1 MKLLGSMTCAGSM
14 VVFLYLIFMAAL
26 KKSFG
31 AKHRYRILIM
41 ALLFYMAPVQL
52 GHYLD
57 IAQSIV
63 YMRTQS
69 SVLFTDQEGNR
80 VYDTPRNVIEVT
92 QEGKIYFP
100 FMTVKITLFI
110 VWSIVAVTIIFLKL
124 YDYGKERRILFV
136 ASEDI
141 TVKETLAALEAARTG
156 LGIRRNVRYRWD
168 PGLKAPLSIG
178 VIRPILLLPK
188 QRYSDEEGG
197 FIYEHELL
205 HIKNYDT
212 LFKLLGVLAIGLN
225 WYNPLVY
232 WLIRELGKVSEN
244 VCDEQIALHCG
255 EAKRKMY
262 ARLILEMVTVES
274 GNGFRYTAPFGSSKE
289 NVKERI
295 SLMMRTRKLKAGV
308 RILAVCFTVV
318 TGLAGSIPVLAYEKP
333 IIVWDQSGESV
344 RHGMPGEELFVEEG
358 FKGSEDEMRRLFVNT
373 EEVDIKELPAES
385 YFQDLQGNIYIDE
398 RRKEQ
403 RACSHTYVNGTKQE
417 HKKSGESCTVYV
429 YNARKCS
436 KCGNVLKDSLA
447 QKVYYAICPH

>member
-1 MKLLGSMTCAGSM
+1 M
-14 VVFLYLIFMAAL
+14 
-26 KKSFG
+26 
-31 AKHRYRILIM
+31 
-41 ALLFYMAPVQL
+41 
-52 GHYLD
+52 
-57 IAQSIV
+57 
-63 YMRTQS
+63 
-69 SVLFTDQEGNR
+69 
-80 VYDTPRNVIEVT
+80 
-92 QEGKIYFP
+92 
-100 FMTVKITLFI
+100 
-110 VWSIVAVTIIFLKL
+110 
-124 YDYGKERRILFV
+124 
-136 ASEDI
+136 
-141 TVKETLAALEAARTG
+141 
-156 LGIRRNVRYRWD
+156 
-168 PGLKAPLSIG
+168 
-178 VIRPILLLPK
+178 
-188 QRYSDEEGG
+188 
-197 FIYEHELL
+197 

-358 FKGSEDEMRRLFVNT
+358 FKGSEDE
-373 EEVDIKELPAES
+373 
-385 YFQDLQGNIYIDE
+385 
-398 RRKEQ
+398 
-403 RACSHTYVNGTKQE
+403 
-417 HKKSGESCTVYV
+417 KS
-429 YNARKCS
+429 
-436 KCGNVLKDSLA
+436 
-447 QKVYYAICPH
+447 